1 MTTVTPLYIAMG
13 RFSSTEVKVLYI
25 SEDPDQAL
33 EKARIWAEARI
44 NMPPIE
50 QDQAFFHPDFPDY
63 TPLGARAVSWVQQ
76 YHQPTADL
84 ELFLRSAK
92 ILVQLEARRGKT
104 PWLTDIMDNLV

>member
-1 MTTVTPLYIAMG
+1 MTTVTPLYIAIG
-13 RFSSTEVKVLYI
+13 RFSPTEVKVLYI

-44 NMPPIE
+44 NMLPIE
-50 QDQAFFHPDFPDY
+50 QDQAFFHPDFI
-63 TPLGARAVSWVQQ
+63 TTGARAVSWVQQ

-92 ILVQLEARRGKT
+92 ILVHLETRRGKT
-104 PWLTDIMDNLV
+104 PWLTDIRNNLA